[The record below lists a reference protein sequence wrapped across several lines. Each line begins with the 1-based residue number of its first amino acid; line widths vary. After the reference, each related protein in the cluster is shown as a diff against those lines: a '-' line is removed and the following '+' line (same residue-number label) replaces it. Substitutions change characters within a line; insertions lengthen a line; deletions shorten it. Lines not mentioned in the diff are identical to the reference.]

1 LLKLAS
7 INIPCSS
14 KKPEKPRPVEPVS
27 HHNPAFSDENTD
39 HRLKPSSIK
48 ETSRNPD
55 DQRPALLGKHLN
67 PTFSDVN
74 IDPELKL
81 ASINIEQETHKEAAK
96 SRKPRPPPPL
106 PVVLPTHTITI
117 KKRPKPGKICS
128 RQAYYVTR
136 ENDTYALIALMVG
149 LESWKQLCYIKEN
162 FDNYGKLTSKDRFKR
177 NTLLR
182 IPTDK
187 CIQWKLNQLDN
198 RGCKLKE
205 NSASEESNDYL
216 DQIRLKRQRNED
228 KLKSLGLFTS
238 PKKKGARKNAQ
249 TR

>member
-1 LLKLAS
+1 VHIDFKPAFSNVNKNHLLKLAS
-7 INIPCSS
+7 INIPSS
-14 KKPEKPRPVEPVS
+14 SERPEKPRPAEPVS
-27 HHNPAFSDENTD
+27 RHNPAFRDENTD

-55 DQRPALLGKHLN
+55 DSRPTLGKHLI
-67 PTFSDVN
+67 PKFTDVN

-81 ASINIEQETHKEAAK
+81 ASFNIEQETLKEAAK
-96 SRKPRPPPPL
+96 SRKPRPPPL
-106 PVVLPTHTITI
+106 ALSVLPTHTITI

-136 ENDTYALIALMVG
+136 ENDTYALIALMLG

-162 FDNYGKLTSKDRFKR
+162 FENYGKLTSKNRFKR

-187 CIQWKLNQLDN
+187 CIQWKLNP
-198 RGCKLKE
+198 R
-205 NSASEESNDYL
+205 
-216 DQIRLKRQRNED
+216 
-228 KLKSLGLFTS
+228 
-238 PKKKGARKNAQ
+238 
-249 TR
+249 